1 MSEQLTITDFSD
13 DARTKISQAL
23 RQIADAIEGGAKHVS
38 GGIIINVV
46 DDVLSLDSNIRL
58 LPGGQSVPI
67 RQNFYAVFADGREER
82 LISITVLNG
91 EVLYET
97 LERTAIEIG
106 AVKIVIKP
114 EEAQAVVV

>member
-1 MSEQLTITDFSD
+1 MIPPPNDPWAGVIAGQLV
-13 DARTKISQAL
+13 RQA
-23 RQIADAIEGGAKHVS
+23 
-38 GGIIINVV
+38 
-46 DDVLSLDSNIRL
+46 
-58 LPGGQSVPI
+58 
-67 RQNFYAVFADGREER
+67 FYAVYADGREER

-91 EVLYET
+91 ELLYET